1 MTYHKTKLATTK
13 IWAIKKRLD
22 HVIEYTT
29 NPSKTSKENYSE
41 LHNVIEYAKASYKT
55 EEQLYVTAINCNKET
70 VYQDMIRTK
79 RRYSKTNGNLG
90 YHAFQSFAKGE
101 VTPEIAHE
109 IGVKLANELWGD
121 RFEVIVT
128 THLNTNHIH
137 NHFCL
142 NSVSFKDGKKYYDN
156 HSTYALMRATS
167 DRLCEEYNLSV
178 IEEKKCP
185 KSKIDY
191 RNFYKNEVKK
201 SNHYTIAKE
210 DIDFAIGQAYSY
222 KDFLSI
228 LKKMNYT
235 VENRYGKLSV
245 RKDPYKRNI
254 RIEKAF
260 GTDYTIENIE
270 KRIFETQE
278 TRIPFPEER
287 ANKSKCYKTTK
298 KQNLKKKKK
307 AKGIKALY
315 FYYCFLLK
323 IYPRNNYKRYS
334 SEMLEE
340 IKKMDKYSKEI
351 RFLCKNNI
359 ESLQELSSYKKSVM
373 LDKKE
378 LKTQRE
384 NLWRK
389 NKKVQ
394 NDEEK
399 QNNITKINILRDEI
413 KKLTQEIDLINDI
426 ETTIPKIKEKINEI
440 ENNKE
445 EKVKEKDNIE
455 YIK

>member
-1 MTYHKTKLATTK
+1 MATTK

-29 NPSKTSKENYSE
+29 NPSKTSKEKYSE

-55 EEQLYVTAINCNKET
+55 EEQLYVTAINCDKET
-70 VYQDMIRTK
+70 TYQDMMRTK
-79 RRYSKTNGNLG
+79 RRYGKTNGNLG
-90 YHAFQSFAKGE
+90 YHAFQSFAEGE

-156 HSTYALMRATS
+156 HSTYALMRETS

-185 KSKIDY
+185 KSNINY
-191 RNFYKNEVKK
+191 SNFYKNEVKK
-201 SNHYTIAKE
+201 SNHHTIAKE

-228 LKKMNYT
+228 LRKMNYT

-245 RKDPYKRNI
+245 RKEPYKRNI
-254 RIEKAF
+254 RIERAF
-260 GTDYTIENIE
+260 GKDYTIENIE
-270 KRIFETQE
+270 KRIFETQT

-287 ANKSKCYKTTK
+287 TNNNKYYKMSK
-298 KQNLKKKKK
+298 KQNLKNKKK

-323 IYPRNNYKRYS
+323 IYPRSNYKKYS

-340 IKKMDKYSKEI
+340 IKKMDKYSKEV

-359 ESLQELSSYKKSVM
+359 ETMQELLTYKKSVI
-373 LDKKE
+373 LDRKE
-378 LKTQRE
+378 LKTKRE

-399 QNNITKINILRDEI
+399 QNNIVQINVLKDKI
-413 KKLTQEIDLINDI
+413 KKLTEEIDLINDI
-426 ETTIPKIKEKINEI
+426 ETRVPKIKERINEI

-445 EKVKEKDNIE
+445 EKVKEKDKIE

>member
-1 MTYHKTKLATTK
+1 MATTK

-29 NPSKTSKENYSE
+29 NPSKTSKEKYSE

-55 EEQLYVTAINCNKET
+55 EEQLYVTAINCDKET
-70 VYQDMIRTK
+70 TYQDMMRTK
-79 RRYSKTNGNLG
+79 RRYGKTNGNLG
-90 YHAFQSFAKGE
+90 YHAFQSFAEGE

-156 HSTYALMRATS
+156 HSTYALMRETS

-185 KSKIDY
+185 KSNIDY
-191 RNFYKNEVKK
+191 SNFYKNEVKK

-228 LKKMNYT
+228 LRKMNYT

-245 RKDPYKRNI
+245 RKEPYKRNI
-254 RIEKAF
+254 RIERAF
-260 GTDYTIENIE
+260 GKDYTIENIE
-270 KRIFETQE
+270 KRIFETQT

-287 ANKSKCYKTTK
+287 ANKNKYYKMSK
-298 KQNLKKKKK
+298 KQNLKNKKK

-315 FYYCFLLK
+315 FHYCFLLK
-323 IYPRNNYKRYS
+323 IYTKSNYKKYS

-340 IKKMDKYSKEI
+340 IKKMDKYSKEV
-351 RFLCKNNI
+351 RFLCRNNI
-359 ESLQELSSYKKSVM
+359 ETMQELLTYKKSVI
-373 LDKKE
+373 LDRKE
-378 LKTQRE
+378 LKTKRE

-399 QNNITKINILRDEI
+399 QNNIAQINVLKEKI
-413 KKLTQEIDLINDI
+413 KKLTEEIDLINDI
-426 ETTIPKIKEKINEI
+426 ETRVPKIKEKINEI

-445 EKVKEKDNIE
+445 DKVKEKENIE